1 MNKVPKTILNKC
13 IENCRN
19 FWKTPHPDCQ
29 KYLDAL
35 TTYSEVLAEIT
46 NLSAFSWQDIIGGIL
61 ANDGINKDATNEQI
75 YEVLKILGWEV
86 VDE

>member
-1 MNKVPKTILNKC
+1 MRKVPKTILNKC
-13 IENCRN
+13 IDNCRN
-19 FWKTPHPDCQ
+19 FWKTPYPDCQ
-29 KYLDAL
+29 KYGDAWH
-35 TTYSEVLAEIT
+35 TYSEALKDTT

>member
-1 MNKVPKTILNKC
+1 MRKVPKIILNKC

-19 FWKTPHPDCQ
+19 FWKTPYPDCQ
-29 KYLDAL
+29 KYGDVWH
-35 TTYSEVLAEIT
+35 TYSEVLAEIT
-46 NLSAFSWQDIIGGIL
+46 NLSAFSWGNIIGGIL
-61 ANDGINKDATNEQI
+61 ANNGINKDATNEQI

>member
-1 MNKVPKTILNKC
+1 MRKVPKTILNKC

-19 FWKTPHPDCQ
+19 FWKTPHPDSQ
-29 KYLDAL
+29 KYLDL
-35 TTYSEVLAEIT
+35 LCTYSEVLAEAT
-46 NLSAFSWQDIIGGIL
+46 NLSAFSWQDIIDGIL
-61 ANDGINKDATNEQI
+61 ANDGINNEATNDQI